1 MLLLGALTVLSL
13 WLWTPDLP
21 RATLE
26 ARYLAAPSDMRQ
38 VGLWELHVRDS
49 GPPRNPAQAM
59 ANTHANTH
67 ANVQANSS
75 NSNTQA
81 NSNSNNSN
89 SNSDTIDQTK
99 APTDPPAVLMLHG
112 FGASLQT
119 WDAWAEGLATTH
131 RVVRI
136 DLPGS
141 GLSPPDPAHDYRDER
156 SLQLL
161 LAVLDDLALPS
172 ASLVGHSMGGRIA
185 WTFAARHPERTDKL
199 VLVAPDGYASF
210 GFEYGQAMDV
220 PASLSLMRH
229 VLPKPVLR
237 MNLKSAYAQPELLSD
252 AVTTRYH
259 DLILAPGARQAMLD
273 RLAQTVLQAPEPL
286 LRQIQAP
293 TLLVWGEADAMIP
306 VGNARDYLQAI
317 TGSRLVSWPGVG
329 HLPQEEAAQASLPA
343 VMDFLR

>member
-1 MLLLGALTVLSL
+1 MHARGPRRMKRPWLVLALGALTLLSL

-26 ARYLAAPSDMRQ
+26 ARYLASPADMRQ
-38 VGLWELHVRDS
+38 VGPWQLHVRDS
-49 GPPRNPAQAM
+49 GPPSSAHGKSDAQ
-59 ANTHANTH
+59 
-67 ANVQANSS
+67 
-75 NSNTQA
+75 
-81 NSNSNNSN
+81 
-89 SNSDTIDQTK
+89 
-99 APTDPPAVLMLHG
+99 TDAPAVVLLHG
-112 FGASLQT
+112 FGSSLQT
-119 WDAWAEGLATTH
+119 WDAWAQGLAATH

-161 LAVLDDLALPS
+161 SALLDDLGLKRV
-172 ASLVGHSMGGRIA
+172 SLVGHSMGGRIA
-185 WTFAARHPERTDKL
+185 WTFAARFPERINKL

-210 GFEYGQAMDV
+210 GFEYGQPMDV
-220 PASLSLMRH
+220 PATLGLMRH
-229 VLPKPVLR
+229 VLPKPLLR
-237 MNLKSAYAQPELLSD
+237 MNLQAAYAQPESLSD

-273 RLAQTVLQAPEPL
+273 RLAQTVLQEPGPL

-306 VGNARDYLQAI
+306 VSNASDYLQAI
-317 TGSRLVSWPGVG
+317 TGSRLVSWPKVG
-329 HLPQEEAAQASLPA
+329 HLPQEEAAQLSLKA
-343 VMDFLR
+343 VVDFLR

>member
-1 MLLLGALTVLSL
+1 MHARGPRRMKRPWLVLALGALTLLSL

-26 ARYLAAPSDMRQ
+26 SRYLASPADLRQ
-38 VGLWELHVRDS
+38 VGPWQLHVRDS
-49 GPPRNPAQAM
+49 GPPSSAPGKSDAQ
-59 ANTHANTH
+59 
-67 ANVQANSS
+67 
-75 NSNTQA
+75 
-81 NSNSNNSN
+81 
-89 SNSDTIDQTK
+89 
-99 APTDPPAVLMLHG
+99 TDDPAVVLLHG
-112 FGASLQT
+112 FGSSLQT
-119 WDAWAEGLATTH
+119 WDAWAQGLAATH

-161 LAVLDDLALPS
+161 SALLDDLGLKRV
-172 ASLVGHSMGGRIA
+172 SLVGHSMGGRIA
-185 WTFAARHPERTDKL
+185 WTFAARFPERIHKL

-210 GFEYGQAMDV
+210 GFEYGQPMEV
-220 PASLSLMRH
+220 PATLGLMRH
-229 VLPKPVLR
+229 VLPKPLLR
-237 MNLKSAYAQPELLSD
+237 MNLKAAYAQPESLSD

-273 RLAQTVLQAPEPL
+273 RLAQTVLQDPGPL

-306 VGNARDYLQAI
+306 VSNASDYLQAI
-317 TGSRLVSWPGVG
+317 TGSRLVSWPKVG
-329 HLPQEEAAQASLPA
+329 HLPQEEAAQLSLKA
-343 VMDFLR
+343 VVDFLR